1 MQHARFQQFAWFFV
15 AYLVVVILF
24 GAWVR
29 IAGAGAGCGNH
40 WPTCHG
46 DIIPQAPET
55 KTLIE
60 FTHRVTSGLCG
71 IFAIVLVGWARRVSP
86 RVFWASLATLFLV
99 LVEGFIGAVLVKKE
113 LVAGDASMSRAV
125 VISLH
130 LVNTMALMAA
140 ATSAA
145 WWAGR
150 PSFAQRGDGVPRI
163 LVSRGVLLALI
174 VVLTLTNATGA
185 VTALGDTLFPKQPAL
200 DGGLLAQV
208 RDDLSAGQHFLVRLR
223 ILHPIVA
230 VFSAMLVLGVS
241 LGLQRQKDAR
251 GSDAFRLLRAV
262 QHGILTQL
270 GLGVLNVLLAA
281 PGWMQVLHLLMAQ
294 CVWVLVW
301 LVLLETW
308 PRVQEPALAGQLVR
322 NVEGTA

>member
-1 MQHARFQQFAWFFV
+1 MEHPRFRKFAWFF
-15 AYLVVVILF
+15 AGYLVLVILF

-40 WPTCHG
+40 WPTCNG
-46 DIIPQAPET
+46 DVIPQAPET
-55 KTLIE
+55 KTIIE

-71 IFAIVLVGWARRVSP
+71 IFALVLVGWARRVSS
-86 RVFWASLATLFLV
+86 RVFWAAVATLFFV
-99 LVEGFIGAVLVKKE
+99 LVEGFVGAVLVKKE

-130 LVNTMALMAA
+130 LVNTMLLMAA
-140 ATSAA
+140 AASTA

-150 PSFAQRGDGVPRI
+150 RPGAISPLV
-163 LVSRGVLLALI
+163 VSRAVLVALM
-174 VVLTLTNATGA
+174 VVLVLTNATGA

-230 VFSAMLVLGVS
+230 VFSAMVVLGVAI
-241 LGLQRQKDAR
+241 GLQFQKQAR
-251 GSDAFRLLRAV
+251 GSDAFRLLRAL
-262 QHGILTQL
+262 QHAVFTQL
-270 GLGVLNVLLAA
+270 AFGVVNVLLAA
-281 PGWMQVLHLLMAQ
+281 PGWMQILHLLMAQ
-294 CVWVLVW
+294 AIWVLVW
-301 LVLLETW
+301 LVTLETW
-308 PRVQEPALAGQLVR
+308 PQLPEPATQPVMAGHSESR
-322 NVEGTA
+322 A